1 LSLKQKIVL
10 RETIYP
16 YMTAYNTNYTENRS
30 NVIVN
35 KEATSKISYDTKDVL
50 VNADKINDVYDKLV
64 HMLLFDNVLGLF

>member
-1 LSLKQKIVL
+1 
-10 RETIYP
+10 
-16 YMTAYNTNYTENRS
+16 MTAYKTNYTENRS

>member
-1 LSLKQKIVL
+1 
-10 RETIYP
+10 
-16 YMTAYNTNYTENRS
+16 MTAYNTNYTENRS

-64 HMLLFDNVLGLF
+64 HMLPK